1 MPLIENTKRLQQN
14 SGHKLLFDNNISHR
28 VLSKIAD
35 IFPNSLHVMLKNLD
49 ESTDLEVWRYAKL
62 HGFAIVTK
70 DSDFN
75 DLAIYRGIPP
85 KIIWIKL
92 GNCKVEAIAKL
103 LRDNYESI
111 IEFLDDDM
119 SAILEI

>member
-1 MPLIENTKRLQQN
+1 MLPIENTKRSRQN
-14 SGHKLLFDNNISHR
+14 SVHKLLFDNNISHR
-28 VLSKIAD
+28 VLPKITD

-62 HGFAIVTK
+62 NGLAIVTK

-92 GNCKVEAIAKL
+92 GNCKVDTIATL
-103 LRDNYESI
+103 LRENYESI
-111 IEFLDDDM
+111 VEF
-119 SAILEI
+119 